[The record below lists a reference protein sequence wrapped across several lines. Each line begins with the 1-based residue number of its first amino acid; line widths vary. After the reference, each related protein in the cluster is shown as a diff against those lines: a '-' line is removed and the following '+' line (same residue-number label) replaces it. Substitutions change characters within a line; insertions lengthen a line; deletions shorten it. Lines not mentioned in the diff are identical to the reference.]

1 MKMTGALKT
10 LLSGNNMKNLL
21 KKLFCKHNYE
31 KIGFTQHYDFSKNI
45 RYPIRLY
52 RCNKCGNEK
61 KIDGRYD
68 KYES

>member
-1 MKMTGALKT
+1 
-10 LLSGNNMKNLL
+10 MKNLL

-61 KIDGRYD
+61 RIDGRYD